1 MGKENLPPCKK
12 TECNLLE
19 LVNRCGTVVPC
30 EILQETEGRK
40 IKKRGVTSVSISPL
54 GVVIFCIWELV
65 DESGNVKL
73 DRRVALPRE
82 FVELLPAVDKGM
94 TKVWAWNLIRTISE
108 RVESKEIEN
117 KEEGLNSHFS
127 I

>member
-1 MGKENLPPCKK
+1 MSKENLPPCKK

-19 LVNRCGTVVPC
+19 LVNRCEVVVPC

-54 GVVIFCIWELV
+54 GVVIFCIWELI

-82 FVELLPAVDKGM
+82 FIDLLPAVDKG
-94 TKVWAWNLIRTISE
+94 
-108 RVESKEIEN
+108 
-117 KEEGLNSHFS
+117 
-127 I
+127 

>member
-1 MGKENLPPCKK
+1 MSKENLPPCKK

-19 LVNRCGTVVPC
+19 LVNKCEVVVPC

-54 GVVIFCIWELV
+54 GVVIFCIWELI

-94 TKVWAWNLIRTISE
+94 TKLWAWNLIRTISE
-108 RVESKEIEN
+108 RVESKGIEK
-117 KEEGLNSHFS
+117 KEERLNSHFS